1 MRIGHVTIES
11 ESLNALCRRWRVT
24 ELALFGSVLRDD
36 FTPESDID
44 VLVTFADGAP
54 WDCYDLVEIRDALS
68 TLFGRPVD
76 LVERKALVNP
86 FRRREILKHLEVLYA
101 A

>member
-1 MRIGHVTIES
+1 LRI
-11 ESLNALCRRWRVT
+11 T

-36 FTPESDID
+36 FGPESDVD
-44 VLVTFADGAP
+44 VLVTFAEDAP
-54 WDCYDLVEIRDALS
+54 WDCYDLVEISDALS
-68 TLFGRPVD
+68 ALFGRPVD

-86 FRRREILKHLEVLYA
+86 FRRREILKRVEVLYA